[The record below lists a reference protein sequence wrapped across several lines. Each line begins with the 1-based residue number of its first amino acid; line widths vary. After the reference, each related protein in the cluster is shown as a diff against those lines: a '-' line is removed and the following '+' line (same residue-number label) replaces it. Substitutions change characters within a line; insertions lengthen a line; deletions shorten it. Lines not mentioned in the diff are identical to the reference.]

1 MKTIVRGALGSWFV
15 AVFAVGAA
23 DGFVRPGQPP
33 LSILFSSTLPLA
45 AFLAAYFGSRRFRDL
60 VLSADVRLLSAVQ
73 AWRAGGLVFLA
84 FYAYGLLPG
93 LFAWPAGLGD
103 MAIGLTAP
111 WIAAALTRDARYAA
125 EGRFAAWNVL
135 GILDLVVA
143 VGTGTLSSGLVPG
156 LTDVRSTP
164 MSHMPL
170 VLIPAFLVP
179 LFVMLHLTALFQWWQ
194 ARRAHRDLTYYPY
207 KDYPDNRYEPG
218 GRHHAAEAV

>member
-1 MKTIVRGALGSWFV
+1 MKTIVWAALGSWFV
-15 AVFAVGAA
+15 AVFALGAS
-23 DGFVRPGQPP
+23 DGFVRPAGQPP
-33 LSILFSSTLPLA
+33 LQILFSSMLPLA

-60 VLSADVRLLSAVQ
+60 VLSADLRLLTAAQ

-103 MAIGLTAP
+103 IAIGLTAP
-111 WIAAALTRDARYAA
+111 WIAAALTRDSTYAA
-125 EGRFAAWNVL
+125 EGRFAAWNVF

-143 VGTGTLSSGLVPG
+143 VGTGTLSSGIVPG

-194 ARRAHRDLTYYPY
+194 ARRAQPQSSRKYAGST
-207 KDYPDNRYEPG
+207 
-218 GRHHAAEAV
+218 AVAFR